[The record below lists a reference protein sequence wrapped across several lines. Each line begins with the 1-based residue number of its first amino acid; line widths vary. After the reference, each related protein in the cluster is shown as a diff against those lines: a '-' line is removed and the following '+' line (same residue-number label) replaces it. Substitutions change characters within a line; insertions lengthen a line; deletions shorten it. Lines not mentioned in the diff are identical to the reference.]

1 MSFMKALLFGAFLAV
16 FAAIEGNAAP
26 LGSLVQV
33 DALDKK
39 TENFEF
45 LSPQGQFEFISPQ
58 QDVFEHLTNKQLKQL
73 KSQQLK
79 QLSDQQLKQI
89 LLASKLQ
96 DHNNQLQE
104 VVLAA
109 PLQPIHQQRL
119 VLVSD
124 AETQV
129 LKIYCTDNNLI
140 LNNI

>member
-1 MSFMKALLFGAFLAV
+1 MTFIKALLFGAFLAV
-16 FAAIEGNAAP
+16 LAAIQTNAAP
-26 LGSLVQV
+26 LGSLLEV
-33 DALDKK
+33 DALDQK
-39 TENFEF
+39 TENFKV
-45 LSPQGQFEFISPQ
+45 LSPQQIKFISPQ

-79 QLSDQQLKQI
+79 QLSDQQLKQL
-89 LLASKLQ
+89 LLASELQ
-96 DHNNQLQE
+96 DHNSQLEE
-104 VVLAA
+104 VVFAA

-129 LKIYCTDNNLI
+129 LKISCTDNVFI